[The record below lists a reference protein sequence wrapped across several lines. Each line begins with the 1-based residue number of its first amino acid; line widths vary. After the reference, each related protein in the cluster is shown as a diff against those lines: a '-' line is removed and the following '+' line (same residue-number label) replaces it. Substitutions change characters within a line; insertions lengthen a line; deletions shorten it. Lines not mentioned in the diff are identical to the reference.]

1 MEKSY
6 SVHKVTVQTFRQAL
20 VSYLFSINREQ
31 DIPKIMSEF
40 YDMDEYP
47 GDRMPL
53 DIVNKE
59 FDLAVSF
66 FQDEYIGLKVINYV
80 DIRPLNLYRGLE
92 LVIAPF
98 FKRNVEV
105 PFIIICHLICRY
117 SRLMTESLVIELTEI
132 EGCLGLAFKPVLP
145 AAICKHHID
154 SVVFAIHKIIKFFTQ
169 KNPVKLILSHRVSA
183 HDLHLYRQYF
193 SASAELTT
201 EHTCL
206 CYRPTLN
213 VENNSH
219 VDMSDEF
226 KHFISNGFFINPL
239 HHMFHE
245 QFPQYSYAEQCQHIL
260 MTTMGV
266 VHPTREQVAQVLN
279 MSVSSLQRRLKEE
292 NVTFQEVLLNTRKKL
307 AHKYLVEQKL
317 SATYVAS
324 LLGYRSSSQFF
335 TAFKSWFAMT
345 PKSYKKMYS

>member
-1 MEKSY
+1 
-6 SVHKVTVQTFRQAL
+6 
-20 VSYLFSINREQ
+20 
-31 DIPKIMSEF
+31 
-40 YDMDEYP
+40 
-47 GDRMPL
+47 
-53 DIVNKE
+53 
-59 FDLAVSF
+59 
-66 FQDEYIGLKVINYV
+66 
-80 DIRPLNLYRGLE
+80 
-92 LVIAPF
+92 
-98 FKRNVEV
+98 
-105 PFIIICHLICRY
+105 
-117 SRLMTESLVIELTEI
+117 
-132 EGCLGLAFKPVLP
+132 
-145 AAICKHHID
+145 
-154 SVVFAIHKIIKFFTQ
+154 
-169 KNPVKLILSHRVSA
+169 
-183 HDLHLYRQYF
+183 
-193 SASAELTT
+193 
-201 EHTCL
+201 
-206 CYRPTLN
+206 
-213 VENNSH
+213 
-219 VDMSDEF
+219 MSDEF

-245 QFPQYSYAEQCQHIL
+245 QFPEYRYAEQCQHIL